1 MQLCVQGQLSAGQ
14 KQTEEPL
21 IGAGWKTFEICAGP
35 YGWKEDRSIGRHNPQ
50 ALPAFNETQTIGR
63 LYDKGVQ
70 TLQGVPRKA
79 ITRLGKSSVSDA
91 ATKIAIVTQA
101 AKESVEHDLL

>member
-1 MQLCVQGQLSAGQ
+1 MHLCVQGQLSAGQ

-21 IGAGWKTFEICAGP
+21 IGAGWKTFEIWASP
-35 YGWKEDRSIGRHNPQ
+35 YGWKENRSIGRHNPQ
-50 ALPAFNETQTIGR
+50 ALQTFNETQTISR
-63 LYDKGVQ
+63 LHDKGFQ

-79 ITRLGKSSVSDA
+79 ITRLGKSSINDA

-101 AKESVEHDLL
+101 TK